1 MGLLRTFKDGAQYLK
16 LWPNHAVV
24 GGLPEAQVVPLT
36 RLITWALP
44 IAAVVNF
51 AVQWT
56 WLGSEHMAS
65 IITTSLF
72 IALLPLQA
80 YYWLGKRAMSELP
93 LSLRA
98 WYFELQG
105 KLLQSG
111 MDVRLPSHRKGPCY
125 IDLAVMVRKALSV
138 LPPED
143 Y

>member
-1 MGLLRTFKDGAQYLK
+1 MS

-36 RLITWALP
+36 RLISWLLP

-56 WLGSEHMAS
+56 WLGAEHIGHITAAS
-65 IITTSLF
+65 IF
-72 IALLPLQA
+72 ILLLPLQG
-80 YYWLGKRAMSELP
+80 YYWLGKRAHAELP

-98 WYFELQG
+98 WYFDLQA
-105 KLLQSG
+105 KLQSAG
-111 MDVRLPSHRKGPCY
+111 EDVRLPSHRPGPCY
-125 IDLAVMVRKALSV
+125 IDLAIILRKALSI